1 MKKYKKFWAVLLT
14 LAMVLGMSMTTMA
27 APNDGV
33 PDAADVK
40 DVTVSNVENG
50 VLVTAY
56 QIIGATYN
64 KEGTGFTGYKWLVD
78 VDDNIKTGS
87 AVTIKS
93 GTTDA
98 VVGLTSS
105 FITDLAKKDLK
116 DLNKVSETAK
126 GDTVT
131 LALNPGTWL
140 ILVTGGT
147 STSKVYNPMVASVYY
162 STSGSSED
170 MIDKPVTGG
179 NWTLETTGAY
189 AKVSDLALTKTVD
202 DDTKETV
209 KKNAEGNDILL
220 DGEKVTFTVTT
231 TIPSYSNAYG
241 SNLTFSITDTLNP
254 GLRYATAAPVVKVNG
269 NEVDAANYTSN
280 FDAANNSFTIS
291 FKEIYLK
298 GLAADENATKRSVE
312 ITYGAYVTSEAT
324 TAEPGVNTVTLTYS
338 DSQTTTKT
346 LTKSEKV
353 YTFDIT
359 GAVKKVKEDGQTA
372 LPGATFTLYRGYNST
387 TKALSDKVAD
397 YTTTDNGAIVFSG
410 LGALE
415 NGQTEGTGTYYLKET
430 AAPATYTIN
439 DTVYKVEIK
448 NITRNSATD
457 DTIKS
462 YDVVVTNLTDN
473 TTTTT
478 TITVGSATPGGATT
492 NIVNTKLTALP
503 STGGIGTTIFTI
515 GGCAIMIAAAF
526 LFFASRKKND
536 NK

>member
-27 APNDGV
+27 AAPS
-33 PDAADVK
+33 DADEK
-40 DVTVSNVENG
+40 SVTVQNLESG
-50 VLVTAY
+50 VTVTAY
-56 QIIGATYN
+56 QFIKANYN
-64 KEGTGFTGYKWLVD
+64 KENNGFTGYEWVVD
-78 VDDNIKTGS
+78 GNSGVKAGD
-87 AVTIKS
+87 AVTIKE
-93 GTTDA
+93 GTTDE
-98 VVGLTSS
+98 VVGLTSD
-105 FITDLAKKDLK
+105 FITELAKDSVKLATLEKEEVTQLQGSEAQLDLA
-116 DLNKVSETAK
+116 
-126 GDTVT
+126 
-131 LALNPGTWL
+131 PGTWL

-147 STSKVYNPMVASVYY
+147 TTSKIYNPMVASVYY
-162 STSGSSED
+162 KNSGSDGTMEG
-170 MIDKPVTGG
+170 KPVTGG

-189 AKVSDLALTKTVD
+189 AKVSTLDLTKTVD

-209 KKNAEGNDILL
+209 KKDSNGNDILL

-231 TIPSYSNAYG
+231 TIPSYSDAFG
-241 SNLTFSITDTLNP
+241 DDLTFSITDTLNL
-254 GLRYATAAPVVKVNG
+254 GLRYAAVAPVVKVNG

-324 TAEPGVNTVTLTYS
+324 TAAPGVNTVTLTYS

-372 LPGATFTLYRGYNST
+372 LPGATFTLYRGYNTT
-387 TKALSDKVAD
+387 TKTLSDKVAD

-430 AAPATYTIN
+430 AAPATYTI
-439 DTVYKVEIK
+439 
-448 NITRNSATD
+448 
-457 DTIKS
+457 
-462 YDVVVTNLTDN
+462 
-473 TTTTT
+473 
-478 TITVGSATPGGATT
+478 
-492 NIVNTKLTALP
+492 
-503 STGGIGTTIFTI
+503 
-515 GGCAIMIAAAF
+515 
-526 LFFASRKKND
+526 
-536 NK
+536 